1 MSRYLVVWMHEVEA
15 TTPEEAADLARQEQ
29 LNPEAT
35 DTTFHIADIGAE
47 RVHRA
52 SERVRN
58 VIEELPWVDTRHDA
72 S

>member
-35 DTTFHIADIGAE
+35 DTTFHIAGGDSDF
-47 RVHRA
+47 RA
-52 SERVRN
+52 GYRVRN

-72 S
+72 H